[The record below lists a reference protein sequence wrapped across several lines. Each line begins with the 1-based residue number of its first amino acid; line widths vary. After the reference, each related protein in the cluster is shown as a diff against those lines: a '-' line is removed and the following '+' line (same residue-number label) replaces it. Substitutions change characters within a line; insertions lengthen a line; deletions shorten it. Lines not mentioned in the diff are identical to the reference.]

1 VKVIVAKKC
10 GFCPG
15 VRNAIS
21 TAEQLLEEA
30 SDAENV
36 CSLGPVIHNRDEVKR
51 LEQAGLT
58 VVESLDD
65 IQGGRVLI
73 RSHGAAPSQFDR
85 IKENGAQIVDA
96 TCVLVKRLQKI
107 AKQLEDEGLQ
117 VIIIGEENHPE
128 VQAVVGG
135 LKQAIV
141 IATEKDLAK
150 IPDGSKLGIVSQT
163 TQSPEHFSDMLGAIA
178 RGNFREL
185 RAINTL
191 CKESRKRQEAAVKL
205 CKEVDIMF
213 VLGGLHSANTARLAE
228 MCQRFNAYTYHLQ
241 SWNDLDT
248 ALLAHKS
255 LAGVTAGAST
265 PAWIID
271 DFVKHLDAWIDP
283 VKKSPVASPKNSR

>member
-1 VKVIVAKKC
+1 MKVIVANKC

-21 TAEQLLEEA
+21 TAEQLLKEA
-30 SDAENV
+30 SNTEDV
-36 CSLGPVIHNRDEVKR
+36 CSLGPVIHNRDEVNR
-51 LEQAGLT
+51 LERSGLT

-65 IQGGRVLI
+65 IQGGSVLI
-73 RSHGAAPSQFDR
+73 RSHGAAPNQ
-85 IKENGAQIVDA
+85 IEKLKQNGAHIVDA

-107 AKQLEDEGLQ
+107 ARQLEDDGFQ

-135 LKQAIV
+135 LKHAIV
-141 IATEKDLAK
+141 IATQEDLAK
-150 IPDGSKLGIVSQT
+150 IPGNAKLGIVCQT
-163 TQSPEHFSDMLGAIA
+163 TQSPEQFSTMLGAIA

-185 RAINTL
+185 RVINTL

-228 MCQRFNAYTYHLQ
+228 MCEKFNPHTHHLQ
-241 SWNDLDT
+241 SWKDLNT
-248 ALLAHKS
+248 TLLARKR

-265 PAWIID
+265 PDWIID
-271 DFVKHLDAWIDP
+271 DFVKHLAAWVDPDFDAT
-283 VKKSPVASPKNSR
+283 RL

>member
-1 VKVIVAKKC
+1 MKVIVANKC

-21 TAEQLLEEA
+21 TAEKLLQEA
-30 SDAENV
+30 ADTQSV

-51 LEQAGLT
+51 LEQQGLA

-65 IQGGRVLI
+65 IQGGHVLI
-73 RSHGAAPSQFDR
+73 RSHGAAPEQFD
-85 IKENGAQIVDA
+85 KLKAKGAHIVDA

-107 AKQLEDEGLQ
+107 ARQLEDDGLQ

-141 IATEKDLAK
+141 ITTEEDLAK
-150 IPDGSKLGIVSQT
+150 IPDGAKLGIVSQT
-163 TQSPEHFSDMLGAIA
+163 TQSPEQFSTMLGAIA
-178 RGNFREL
+178 GGNFREL
-185 RAINTL
+185 HAINTL

-205 CKEVDIMF
+205 CKRVDIMF
-213 VLGGLHSANTARLAE
+213 VLGGLHSANTARLAQ
-228 MCQRFNAYTYHLQ
+228 MCQRFNRHTYHLQ
-241 SWNDLDT
+241 NWTDLDT
-248 ALLAHKS
+248 TLLAQKK

-265 PAWIID
+265 PDWIID
-271 DFVKHLDAWIDP
+271 DFVKQLEAWGQP
-283 VKKSPVASPKNSR
+283 ESEPEGSL

>member
-1 VKVIVAKKC
+1 MKVILAKKC

-21 TAEQLLEEA
+21 TAEKLLQDA
-30 SDAENV
+30 SDTDNV

-51 LEQAGLT
+51 LEQEGLT
-58 VVESLDD
+58 VVQSVDD
-65 IQGGRVLI
+65 VQGGSVLI
-73 RSHGAAPSQFDR
+73 RSHGAAPDQLET
-85 IKENGAQIVDA
+85 IENGGAHIVDA

-107 AKQLEDEGLQ
+107 ARQLEDDGLQ
-117 VIIIGEENHPE
+117 VIIIGEQNHPE

-135 LKQAIV
+135 LKHAIV
-141 IATEKDLAK
+141 ITSQEDLAK
-150 IPDGSKLGIVSQT
+150 IPNGAKLGIVSQT
-163 TQSPEHFSDMLGAIA
+163 TQSPQHFSSMLAAIA
-178 RGNFREL
+178 QGNFREL
-185 RAINTL
+185 RVINTL

-228 MCQRFNAYTYHLQ
+228 MCQEYNPNTYHLQ

-248 ALLAHKS
+248 TLLAQKS

-265 PAWIID
+265 PDWIID
-271 DFVKHLDAWIDP
+271 DFVKHLDAWTDP
-283 VKKSPVASPKNSR
+283 GETS

>member
-1 VKVIVAKKC
+1 MKVIVAKKC

-21 TAEQLLEEA
+21 TAEQLLDDA
-30 SDAENV
+30 SDTESV

-51 LEQAGLT
+51 LEEAGLT
-58 VVESLDD
+58 VVESVGD

-73 RSHGAAPSQFDR
+73 RSHGAAPSQFES
-85 IKENGAQIVDA
+85 IEKNGAHIVDA

-107 AKQLEDEGLQ
+107 ARQLEDEGRQ

-141 IATEKDLAK
+141 ITTEKDLAK
-150 IPDGSKLGIVSQT
+150 IPDGAKLGIVSQT
-163 TQSPEHFSDMLGAIA
+163 TQSPEQFSTMLGAIA

-191 CKESRKRQEAAVKL
+191 CKESRKRQEAAVKV

-228 MCQRFNAYTYHLQ
+228 MCQKFNPKTHHLQ
-241 SWNDLDT
+241 SWDDLDT
-248 ALLAHKS
+248 ALLADKS
-255 LAGVTAGAST
+255 SAGVTAGAST

-271 DFVKHLDAWIDP
+271 VFVKRLESWGDP
-283 VKKSPVASPKNSR
+283 AETSPNASSETSR

>member
-1 VKVIVAKKC
+1 MKVVVAKKC

-21 TAEQLLEEA
+21 TAEQLLKEA
-30 SDAENV
+30 PNTEGV
-36 CSLGPVIHNRDEVKR
+36 CSLGPVIHNRDEVER
-51 LEQAGLT
+51 LEQSGLT

-65 IQGGRVLI
+65 IQGGSVLI
-73 RSHGAAPSQFDR
+73 RSHGAAPSQFEKL
-85 IKENGAQIVDA
+85 KENGAHIVDA

-107 AKQLEDEGLQ
+107 ARQLEDEGLQ

-141 IATEKDLAK
+141 ITTQEDLTK
-150 IPDGSKLGIVSQT
+150 IPDGAKLGIVSQT
-163 TQSPEHFSDMLGAIA
+163 TQSPEQFSTMLGAIA
-178 RGNFREL
+178 RGNFREM

-191 CKESRKRQEAAVKL
+191 CKESRERQEAAVKL

-228 MCQRFNAYTYHLQ
+228 MCQRFNPQTHHLQ

-248 ALLAHKS
+248 SLLADKS

-265 PAWIID
+265 PDWIID
-271 DFVKHLDAWIDP
+271 DFVKRLDAWTEPD
-283 VKKSPVASPKNSR
+283 

>member
-1 VKVIVAKKC
+1 MKVIVAKKC

-21 TAEQLLEEA
+21 TAEQLLKGA
-30 SDAENV
+30 SDTEDV

-51 LEQAGLT
+51 LELSGLT

-65 IQGGRVLI
+65 IQGGSVLI
-73 RSHGAAPSQFDR
+73 RSHGAAPNQFE
-85 IKENGAQIVDA
+85 KLEANGAHIVDA

-107 AKQLEDEGLQ
+107 ARQLEDDGLQ

-141 IATEKDLAK
+141 ITTEEDLAR
-150 IPDGSKLGIVSQT
+150 IPDGAKLGIVSQT
-163 TQSPEHFSDMLGAIA
+163 TQSPEQFSAMLGAIA

-185 RAINTL
+185 HAINTL

-228 MCQRFNAYTYHLQ
+228 MCQRFNPQTYHLQ
-241 SWNDLDT
+241 SWSDLDT
-248 ALLAHKS
+248 TLLAHKT

-265 PAWIID
+265 PDWIID
-271 DFVKHLDAWIDP
+271 DFVERLGIWTEPD
-283 VKKSPVASPKNSR
+283 KKS